1 MATTAYERIHPLELI
16 DVATDDVAGDNSP
29 DQFNHAVDD
38 AADAVD
44 GNHGIGI
51 VSVSWLAADLP
62 RRESR
67 VPTFRNKATRRLG
80 GLCGLRPS

>member
-1 MATTAYERIHPLELI
+1 M
-16 DVATDDVAGDNSP
+16 ATDDVAGDHSP

-51 VSVSWLAADLP
+51 VSGVSLAANLP
-62 RRESR
+62 RRTSR
-67 VPTFRNKATRRLG
+67 ALTFRNKATRRLG
-80 GLCGLRPS
+80 GLCGLRP